1 MKIDD
6 LIVEKTQTLSEKP
19 LGTLGK
25 LGNKVASAFGSGKA
39 QGRLE
44 TGNIANQLRKE
55 FDVYVG
61 KTGQEPTGEIVLGFL
76 KSKGYPTAGAAN
88 AIGINDINAPQP
100 AATPAPAAAPAA
112 APTPADDQNTV
123 AQPAAAPAPAP
134 ATDQTTAAQP
144 AATPAPEPAAQD
156 PNVVDTE
163 KLKPQSGAGNRKAGD
178 IIKVGANTLQWTG
191 TPGQEWFVASGP
203 LAEPNPQ
210 TDRFTGV
217 VTANGKRFISA
228 DNAKNKLQA
237 ESKKIKNR
245 GLFESYL
252 KYFRVIKENL
262 TSAQIDKMIM
272 AAAQEKAA
280 TGGSTAPAAASAPM
294 STATAMSNIQ
304 SAAASFNQGRADPF
318 GTASGNTV
326 SGAAGPSTSLLTG
339 IDQQLLKAGV
349 DAVVKGQQVKPEQVE
364 EFKKLLQKL

>member
-44 TGNIANQLRKE
+44 TGNIANQLRKD

-61 KTGQEPTGEIVLGFL
+61 KTGQAPTGEIVLGFL

-100 AATPAPAAAPAA
+100 AAAPAA
-112 APTPADDQNTV
+112 APTPADDQNNV
-123 AQPAAAPAPAP
+123 AQPAAAPAQAP

-144 AATPAPEPAAQD
+144 EAPAAAPEQPAAQD

-178 IIKVGANTLQWTG
+178 MIKVGANTLQWTG

-203 LAEPNPQ
+203 LSEPNPQ

-237 ESKKIKNR
+237 ETKKIKNR

-252 KYFRVIKENL
+252 QYFRVIKENL

-280 TGGSTAPAAASAPM
+280 TGGSAAPAAASAPM
-294 STATAMSNIQ
+294 STAAAMSNVQ

-318 GTASGNTV
+318 GTASGNAV
-326 SGAAGPSTSLLTG
+326 GGASGPSTSLLTG